1 MYFKNAWEKY
11 VDQKELMEFCED
23 YKEFISKS
31 KTERLFTKNS
41 IELAKKAGFKDIN
54 DFKKLKKGDKVY
66 VVNRDKNV
74 CLFLIGEESLTKGIN
89 VLGAHI
95 DSPRMDLKQNP
106 VYEKDGFCYFDTHY
120 YGGIKTYQWVTIPLS
135 LIGVVIK
142 KDGTKI
148 EVNIGEDEKDPILYI
163 SDLLI
168 HLAKDQLSKRA
179 NEVVLGENLDL
190 LIGSIPSLKAK
201 KEVVKENILN
211 ILKEKYKISEEDFVS
226 SELEVVPSFKARDLG
241 LDRSLVAAYGQDD
254 KVCAYTSLRAILDTK
269 EVKKTACTILVD
281 KEEIGSMGAT
291 GAQSRFFENV
301 IAKLISLK
309 EDNYNDLL
317 LRECLTNS
325 NVLSSDVSAGS
336 DPLYN
341 QVDSPRNNCYLG
353 KGIVF
358 NKYTGSRGKGGC
370 NDANAEYIAKIRN
383 IMDKNKIYYQTSE
396 LGKVDQGGGGTIA
409 YILANLNMNVI
420 DAGVGVLSMHSPLEI
435 TSKVDI
441 FEAYNAYKV
450 FIKEMD

>member
-66 VVNRDKNV
+66 AVNRDKNV

-106 VYEKDGFCYFDTHY
+106 IYEKDGFCYFDTHY
-120 YGGIKTYQWVTIPLS
+120 YGGIKTYQRVTIPLS

-148 EVNIGEDEKDPILYI
+148 EVNIGEDDKDPILYI

-241 LDRSLVAAYGQDD
+241 LDRSLLAAYGQDD

-269 EVKKTACTILVD
+269 EVKKTACVVLVD

-317 LRECLTNS
+317 LRECLTSS